1 MSPGKAAR
9 VVSASPDTGQRGG
22 VSALDEPARR
32 EAHGR
37 GEADERDGLSFPAM
51 TPVFSTRCVRGRW
64 PACVAFAPLL
74 CFTPLAL
81 AQAMPALGLEAIVVT
96 ASRTPQPLSSV
107 LADVSV
113 VERADI
119 ERSGAMS
126 VADLLGRL
134 PGIEFAR
141 NGGPGATTSVFL
153 RGSETRHTAVYID
166 GVRVDSQSTGG
177 AAWEQIPLEQIERI
191 EVLRGPAAAVY
202 GSDAVAG
209 VVQLFT
215 KRGQGAAR
223 PSASLTLAS
232 YNTRQAQVG
241 VSGAA
246 GAFDYSVS
254 ASHGR
259 SDGFNARTL
268 PTANPDDDGWRR
280 SSAQARVGVQ
290 LNAAHRLDAS
300 LLTSNLRSRY
310 DSSPTADDLSL
321 HQLRSGSLG
330 WQGRWSEAATTR
342 LQLGQTTSTYETRPS
357 YYRSET
363 TLRNATLQHE
373 QRVGAQVLSAMIE
386 RREDGLLNP
395 ATAFAAA
402 LEGERHQDAIGLGWR
417 SDFGAHA
424 LQAHVR
430 HDRDSEFGGK
440 DTGSLAWGWRF
451 APQWRLS
458 AAAATS
464 FRVPTLYQ
472 RFSQYGNPSLVPESG
487 RNVELGLRWAANG
500 NEASL
505 NAWRNTVRELIA
517 FGAPGP
523 CVDSFGCYVNVGRA
537 RLQGATLAGRTQL
550 GSVSL
555 HGSFDWHDPK
565 NLDTG
570 LQLQR
575 RARRLATLG
584 ADTQFAGWTV
594 GAEAQA
600 ASARFENAAN
610 TQRLGGYA
618 LFNLFASTTLM
629 PGLVLEARIDNLAD
643 KAYELARS
651 YATAGR
657 SGQVSLR
664 WTPR

>member
-1 MSPGKAAR
+1 MSPVSSTR
-9 VVSASPDTGQRGG
+9 VVR
-22 VSALDEPARR
+22 VS
-32 EAHGR
+32 
-37 GEADERDGLSFPAM
+37 
-51 TPVFSTRCVRGRW
+51 RGRLRR
-64 PACVAFAPLL
+64 CGVAVFVPLL
-74 CFTPLAL
+74 PLVAS
-81 AQAMPALGLEAIVVT
+81 AQSTPALGLEAIVVT
-96 ASRTPQPLSSV
+96 ASRAPQPLSTV

-113 VERADI
+113 LERVDI
-119 ERSGAMS
+119 ERSGAFA

-141 NGGPGATTSVFL
+141 NGGPGATTSVFV

-215 KRGQGAAR
+215 RRGQGAAR
-223 PSASLTLAS
+223 PSASLTVGS
-232 YNTRQAQVG
+232 FNTRQAQVG
-241 VSGAA
+241 ASGSS

-254 ASHGR
+254 ATHGR
-259 SDGFNARTL
+259 SDGFNARTV

-280 SSAQARVGVQ
+280 SSGQARVGWQIDAV
-290 LNAAHRLDAS
+290 HRLDAS
-300 LLTSNLRSRY
+300 LLASNLRSQY

-330 WQGRWSEAATTR
+330 WQGRWSGAATTR
-342 LQLGQTTSTYETRPS
+342 LQLGQTSSTYESRPS

-363 TLRNATLQHE
+363 TLRDATLQHE
-373 QRVGAQVLSAMIE
+373 QRLGVHVLSATLE
-386 RREDGLLNP
+386 RREDRLLNP
-395 ATAFAAA
+395 ETAFAAT
-402 LEGERHQDAIGLGWR
+402 LEGERHQDAIGFGWR
-417 SDFGAHA
+417 ADLDAHS
-424 LQAHVR
+424 LQAHLR

-451 APQWRLS
+451 APQWRVS

-464 FRVPTLYQ
+464 FRVPTLFH
-472 RFSQYGNPSLVPESG
+472 RFSQYGNPALVPESG

-500 NEASL
+500 SELSL
-505 NAWRNTVRELIA
+505 SAWRNKVRDLIA
-517 FGAPGP
+517 FGPPGP
-523 CVDSFGCYVNVGRA
+523 CINTFGCYVNIGRA
-537 RLQGATLAGRTQL
+537 RLQGATLAGRTQV
-550 GSVSL
+550 GAVSL
-555 HGSFDWHDPK
+555 HGSLDWHDPK

-570 LQLQR
+570 RQLQR
-575 RARRLATLG
+575 RARRLASFG
-584 ADTQFAGWTV
+584 ADTEVAGWTL

-600 ASARFENAAN
+600 ASARFENPAN

-618 LFNLFASTTLM
+618 LFNLFASKALM
-629 PGLVLEARIDNLAD
+629 AGLVLEARIDNIGD
-643 KAYELARS
+643 KTYELARN

-657 SGQVSLR
+657 NGQVTLR